1 VKVTRIDSFPT
12 KWTHKRHLPTL
23 LNKLHRR
30 RYRAVPAL
38 SGLPGLCLPEI
49 THDNRRQ
56 EEEYYTKRKLST
68 WSTQRG
74 WPIPLPCKGR
84 RFSRMK
90 YPLVRRYGSG
100 DRLNKSSAPF
110 AKPAKRCPSTGS
122 RPTAPMI
129 RSARREAWWCVR
141 CSSRNPLGSGK
152 RNRLARLS
160 HPPSVVQQLP
170 SLLGGRS
177 RQRHLI
183 SRSEFVNQLSGRF
196 VFQRNMA
203 LPLSQGCPLV
213 VTACLHVPV
222 RVTAVRIARIRSWL
236 WGPKYQGITNSVSA
250 ARDLIR

>member
-1 VKVTRIDSFPT
+1 VGGRS
-12 KWTHKRHLPTL
+12 
-23 LNKLHRR
+23 
-30 RYRAVPAL
+30 
-38 SGLPGLCLPEI
+38 LCFV
-49 THDNRRQ
+49 RV
-56 EEEYYTKRKLST
+56 
-68 WSTQRG
+68 G
-74 WPIPLPCKGR
+74 GV
-84 RFSRMK
+84 SRMK
-90 YPLVRRYGSG
+90 DPLARRGE
-100 DRLNKSSAPF
+100 
-110 AKPAKRCPSTGS
+110 RCPSTGS
-122 RPTAPMI
+122 GPTAPMI
-129 RSARREAWWCVR
+129 GSVRRDRGWCVR
-141 CSSRNPLGSGK
+141 CSSRLPLGSRK

-236 WGPKYQGITNSVSA
+236 WGPKYQGITNWVSA